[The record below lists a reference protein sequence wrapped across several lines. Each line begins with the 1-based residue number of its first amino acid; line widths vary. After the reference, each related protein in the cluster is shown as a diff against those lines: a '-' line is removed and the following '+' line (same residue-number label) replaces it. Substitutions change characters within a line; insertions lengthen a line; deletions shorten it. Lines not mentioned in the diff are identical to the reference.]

1 MVGSKV
7 TLTVQVP
14 CAGTLLHVFVWAY
27 AAGVVIEETVTA
39 VGCLFVTVTI
49 FAALVVVTA

>member
-14 CAGTLLHVFVWAY
+14 CAGTLLHVFVCAY